1 MNQLVELG
9 KNANAFTEAGAE
21 VIAVFREEK
30 EEVAGLQKI
39 VNKTKTTFTL
49 ALDNGKKQTPRYSA
63 GRREFTGY
71 VINPKGVITKVF
83 EGDLRNRAKSAEL
96 IDAVKATMMKK
107 EGSNSKGS
115 DSKKE
120 ASATKGSE
128 SKASS
133 TKGSATKGSA
143 TKGSDA
149 KPAGSGNK

>member
-83 EGDLRNRAKSAEL
+83 EGDLRRRAKSAEL
-96 IDAVKATMMKK
+96 IEAVKATMKK
-107 EGSNSKGS
+107 EGSGKKGS

-120 ASATKGSE
+120 GSATKGSDSKGSGAKAKGSE
-128 SKASS
+128 SKAS
-133 TKGSATKGSA
+133 ATKGS
-143 TKGSDA
+143 GA
-149 KPAGSGNK
+149 KPASGKK

>member
-49 ALDNGKKQTPRYSA
+49 ALNNGKKQPPRYSA

-71 VINPKGVITKVF
+71 VNNPKGVITKVF

-128 SKASS
+128 SKAAS
-133 TKGSATKGSA
+133 TKGSA

>member
-1 MNQLVELG
+1 MNQLGELG
-9 KNANAFTEAGAE
+9 KNKEAFEEAGAE

-107 EGSNSKGS
+107 EGSDSKGS

-133 TKGSATKGSA
+133 TKGS
-143 TKGSDA
+143 DA

>member
-107 EGSNSKGS
+107 EGSDSKGS

-133 TKGSATKGSA
+133 TKGSATKGS
-143 TKGSDA
+143 DA